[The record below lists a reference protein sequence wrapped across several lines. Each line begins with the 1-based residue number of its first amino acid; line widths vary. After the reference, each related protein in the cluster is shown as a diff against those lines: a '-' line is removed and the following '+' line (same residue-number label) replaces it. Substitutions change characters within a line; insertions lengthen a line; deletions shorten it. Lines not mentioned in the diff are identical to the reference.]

1 MDLKSG
7 EYLLCLGCTGFK
19 DGDFEVF
26 HRLYD
31 ICLIRVVSPR
41 TMVGFFDMYTRI
53 KYSEGEKE

>member
-1 MDLKSG
+1 MTVEDFCKWIESS
-7 EYLLCLGCTGFK
+7 GFK